1 MLLKDKD
8 YIDNEYYAHNRRFF
22 RVIGLWEYQTSL
34 KKLVY
39 VCTINFMIVIGL
51 YQQIYTLLTSER
63 NLKSIAKLLEITLPT
78 LCFGSCYYNLLSNG
92 AIMKKILYHIKH
104 DWDELVNKPEL
115 IILKKYAYVSR
126 LYTVTIAVCF
136 YLYIAF
142 LVFPSLLSNFRYIF
156 GAIRETELVL
166 PITFNVKNQ
175 MRYYLELSLQCINI
189 SVLCT
194 VGVANYSMFIAVIQH
209 ACALFNIIIFV
220 NLIKAFYETSHLF
233 EVFLAMVFIMID
245 YFYVLCFD
253 LTNTEKLTNI
263 CYVIASLFMIY
274 AYFHFGQK
282 LIDNNVNVS
291 QTL

>member
-51 YQQIYTLLTSER
+51 YQQ
-63 NLKSIAKLLEITLPT
+63 
-78 LCFGSCYYNLLSNG
+78 
-92 AIMKKILYHIKH
+92 MKKILYHIKH

-209 ACALFNIIIFV
+209 ACALFNII
-220 NLIKAFYETSHLF
+220 
-233 EVFLAMVFIMID
+233 M
-245 YFYVLCFD
+245 
-253 LTNTEKLTNI
+253 
-263 CYVIASLFMIY
+263 
-274 AYFHFGQK
+274 
-282 LIDNNVNVS
+282 
-291 QTL
+291 

>member
-8 YIDNEYYAHNRRFF
+8 YIDNEYYAYNRRFF

-34 KKLVY
+34 RKLVY
-39 VCTINFMIVIGL
+39 VCIINFMIAIGL

-92 AIMKKILYHIKH
+92 AIMKKMLYRIKH
-104 DWDELVNKPEL
+104 DWDELANKPEL

-126 LYTVTIAVCF
+126 LCTVTIAVCF

-166 PITFNVKNQ
+166 PIAFNVKNQ

-194 VGVANYSMFIAVIQH
+194 VGIANYSMFIAVIQH
-209 ACALFNIIIFV
+209 ACALFNIIIWR
-220 NLIKAFYETSHLF
+220 
-233 EVFLAMVFIMID
+233 
-245 YFYVLCFD
+245 VLCFD

-263 CYVIASLFMIY
+263 CYVVASLFVIY